1 MSKSNATYTPRPDS
15 LPSIVIGYFTSNPGE
30 ELTLEDITA
39 KFETPRNNIHTNL
52 SLAVDAGLLVRARND
67 DGEYVYKAGK
77 AIPRQIDIDRVHR
90 GQPAAAPSTPEK
102 KAASGY
108 QSPRKALDL
117 SNLIVEEGVPY
128 LLNAA
133 HKGASKWQPLFD
145 KLTKPG
151 QSIAIP
157 GDMRGA
163 VGAAAGKV
171 NRLKTAGTYRVAMT
185 GGDSA
190 RVWRIA

>member
-1 MSKSNATYTPRPDS
+1 MSKSTATYTPRPDS
-15 LPSIVIGYFTSNPGE
+15 LPSIVIGYFTNNPGE

-90 GQPAAAPSTPEK
+90 GHATAPSTSEK
-102 KAASGY
+102 KATSGY

-163 VGAAAGKV
+163 VGAAVGKV
-171 NRLKTAGTYRVAMT
+171 NKLKTEGTFRVAMT
-185 GGDSA
+185 GSDSA